1 MSMQSEYPFVF
12 SSKYRLLRH
21 GLFWL
26 VHILVFS
33 FLYKVPNQSW
43 RIQHAQSAIWA
54 IAFIIYSYPVMYLF
68 IPWLLLKERIVTFIT
83 ALVIWGIAGY
93 FFNYLY
99 RKYVFFNLADFL
111 NANMGLPLAYS
122 SSNPWAPA
130 GFIVMN
136 LMAGYGSLIVLFKYW
151 VKKQRQLLLA
161 EKEKATAELQLLKAQ
176 IHPHFLFNTLNNI
189 YSFSMKASPKTTE
202 MIARLSSLLSY
213 VLYDCKNN
221 EVLLTKEIE
230 VMKNYI
236 DLEKERY
243 GNRLDISTNI
253 EGDIEGKFIAPLLLL
268 PFIENAFKHGTSEQ
282 LEKPWLSIDLS
293 VKDSLLRFKIVNSK
307 NEFSEAK
314 EKGIGIEN
322 VQKRLSYLYEGQYNL
337 KLSDEGNFF
346 VVSLTME
353 LSAVTT
359 FKRPEP
365 LPTETD
371 GIAPGEMRTAAK

>member
-1 MSMQSEYPFVF
+1 
-12 SSKYRLLRH
+12 
-21 GLFWL
+21 
-26 VHILVFS
+26 
-33 FLYKVPNQSW
+33 LYKVPHQSW
-43 RIQHAQSAIWA
+43 WIQHAQSAIWA
-54 IAFIIYSYPVMYLF
+54 VAFIIYSYPIMYFF
-68 IPWLLLKERIVTFIT
+68 IPRLLLKEKVVSFMTV
-83 ALVIWGIAGY
+83 LVVWGIAGY

-99 RKYVFFNLADFL
+99 RKYVFFSLADLL

-122 SSNPWAPA
+122 SSSPWAPA

-136 LMAGYGSLIVLFKYW
+136 LMAGYGSMIVFFKYW
-151 VKKQRQLLLA
+151 VKKQRELLLA

-189 YSFSMKASPKTTE
+189 YSFSMKGSPKTTE

-243 GNRLDISTNI
+243 GNWLDISINI

-307 NEFSEAK
+307 NEFSEAR
-314 EKGIGIEN
+314 ERGIGIEN
-322 VQKRLSYLYEGQYNL
+322 VQKRLSYLYEGQYDL

-371 GIAPGEMRTAAK
+371 GTAPGEVRTTAK

>member
-1 MSMQSEYPFVF
+1 MNMHRQYPFVF
-12 SSKYRLLRH
+12 SSKYRILRH
-21 GLFWL
+21 LLFWT

-33 FLYKVPNQSW
+33 FLYKVPEQSW
-43 RIQHAQSAIWA
+43 WVQHTQSAVWA
-54 IAFIIYSYPVMYLF
+54 VAFIVYSYPIMYVF
-68 IPWLLLKERIVTFIT
+68 IPKLLLKEKVGKFIAT
-83 ALVIWGIAGY
+83 LLLWGIAGY

-99 RKYVFFNLADFL
+99 RKYVFFNFTDLITTKMHVPAFKS
-111 NANMGLPLAYS
+111 NV
-122 SSNPWAPA
+122 NPWAPA

-136 LMAGYGSLIVLFKYW
+136 LMAGYGSMIILFKYW
-151 VKKQRQLLLA
+151 VKKQKELLLA
-161 EKEKATAELQLLKAQ
+161 EKAKATAELQLLKAQ

-189 YSFSMKASPKTTE
+189 YSFSMKGSPKTTE

-213 VLYDCKNN
+213 VLYDCKHS

-243 GNRLDISTNI
+243 GNRLEISTNI

-293 VKDSLLRFKIVNSK
+293 VKDSLLRFKTVNSK
-307 NEFSEAK
+307 NEIPAAK

-322 VQKRLSYLYEGQYNL
+322 VEKRLAYLYERQHNL
-337 KLSDEGNFF
+337 KLNDEGNFF
-346 VVSLTME
+346 VVSLTIE
-353 LSAVTT
+353 LSVVRT
-359 FKRPEP
+359 FNRPER
-365 LPTETD
+365 LPMEPPDTV
-371 GIAPGEMRTAAK
+371 PGESRTSTK

>member
-1 MSMQSEYPFVF
+1 MRSEYPFVF
-12 SSKYRLLRH
+12 SDKYRLLRH
-21 GLFWL
+21 ALFWL

-33 FLYKVPNQSW
+33 FLYKVPHQSW
-43 RIQHAQSAIWA
+43 WIQHAQSAIWA
-54 IAFIIYSYPVMYLF
+54 VAFIIYSYPIMYFF
-68 IPWLLLKERIVTFIT
+68 IPRLLLKEKVVSFMTV
-83 ALVIWGIAGY
+83 LVVWGIAGY

-99 RKYVFFNLADFL
+99 RKYVFFSLADLL

-122 SSNPWAPA
+122 SSSPWAPA

-136 LMAGYGSLIVLFKYW
+136 LMAGYGSMIVFFKYW
-151 VKKQRQLLLA
+151 VKKQRELLLA

-189 YSFSMKASPKTTE
+189 YSFSMKGSSKTTE

-230 VMKNYI
+230 VMRNYI

-243 GNRLDISTNI
+243 GNRLEISTNI
-253 EGDIEGKFIAPLLLL
+253 EGDVEGKFIAPLLLL

-307 NEFSEAK
+307 NEFLESRN
-314 EKGIGIEN
+314 KGIGIEN
-322 VQKRLSYLYEGQYNL
+322 VQKRLSYLYEGQHSL

-346 VVSLTME
+346 VVSLTIE

-359 FKRPEP
+359 FKRPGA
-365 LPTETD
+365 LPTETEA
-371 GIAPGEMRTAAK
+371 IPPGEMRTATK